1 MTRLFEEKTAKDAQ
15 FQYDGETKGASW
27 RSDTFDYFISRCPD
41 AQPWLEWAERKG
53 AEEITDVAMNEEK
66 RDSTLMTELNPYVI
80 SHHIWGFL
88 QHSLSGAARQTFKNT
103 KRRDGL
109 NVWRLLVLEVNSQTH
124 CRRHGLRDRV
134 QLQQQVTS
142 T

>member
-1 MTRLFEEKTAKDAQ
+1 MWDRKLPHRVKTFSGMGHEFMAELCH
-15 FQYDGETKGASW
+15 YVL
-27 RSDTFDYFISRCPD
+27 SR
-41 AQPWLEWAERKG
+41 
-53 AEEITDVAMNEEK
+53 
-66 RDSTLMTELNPYVI
+66 
-80 SHHIWGFL
+80 HIWGFF
-88 QHSLSGAARQTFKNT
+88 QRSLSGAARQTFKNT

-142 T
+142 VEQIRGAVAAWEALYNEYLEAGGPPMEFENRRSQYIRIRPKELNRRCSAS